1 MCVCAWWCM
10 MTCNFINWKDLAKYL
25 KEGGLGTPCACLAD
39 FKTGE
44 LLLAFG
50 LDPFQ
55 ANIAFLP

>member
-1 MCVCAWWCM
+1 

-25 KEGGLGTPCACLAD
+25 KGGGLGTPCASLTD

-50 LDPFQ
+50 
-55 ANIAFLP
+55 A

>member
-1 MCVCAWWCM
+1 

-25 KEGGLGTPCACLAD
+25 KEGGLGTPCVCLAD